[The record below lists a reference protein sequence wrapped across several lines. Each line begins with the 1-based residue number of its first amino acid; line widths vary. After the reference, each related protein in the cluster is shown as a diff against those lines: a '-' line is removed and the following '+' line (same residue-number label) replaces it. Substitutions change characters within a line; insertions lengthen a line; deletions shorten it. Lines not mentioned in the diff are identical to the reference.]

1 MTAHIHL
8 QHGLTLLPWESLQ
21 YTKTQSLSNTT
32 IQLDSWRLMLQLH
45 FENLKIFNTMLEMI
59 LRTKP
64 LVHSCNNIS
73 PFSLCFLCHY
83 DDLGWTFVVSNPMAR
98 TNLMAKVSWALIW
111 ELNFLK
117 AWPIDWWS
125 SYNEP
130 RSIDEL

>member
-1 MTAHIHL
+1 MKAYAA
-8 QHGLTLLPWESLQ
+8 TLLWKPQDLQ
-21 YTKTQSLSNTT
+21 YDVGDDSQNKTLGT
-32 IQLDSWRLMLQLH
+32 QLQQYL
-45 FENLKIFNTMLEMI
+45 
-59 LRTKP
+59 
-64 LVHSCNNIS
+64 